1 MLVEKVLH
9 YRIGTGGDSTQTV
22 SGFELVALALWLV
35 NAFHDKNVSPLVL
48 RGAAF
53 CWRDGYVIKFLGQDE
68 AMSMDTLIQL
78 LQDIEDT
85 ARLDPPMIAGMW
97 PVVSDWHKTSLSTSR
112 GARVEVINGLL
123 NYYDKYDEAILPAA
137 LRHSE
142 DGDFWYAIKSTDEYE
157 GQELFVT
164 RYRFDNLSSGQL

>member
-1 MLVEKVLH
+1 MLVEKALH

-22 SGFELVALALWLV
+22 SEFELVALALWLV
-35 NAFHDKNVSPLVL
+35 NAFYNKNISPLVL

-68 AMSMDTLIQL
+68 AMSMDTHIQL
-78 LQDIEDT
+78 LQDIEYT
-85 ARLDPPMIAGMW
+85 ARLDPSMIATMW
-97 PVVSDWHKTSLSTSR
+97 PVVTDWHVSSLGSQR
-112 GARVEVINGLL
+112 EARVEVINGLL
-123 NYYDKYDEAILPAA
+123 NYYDRYDEAILPAA